1 MSKPVANVYIDGFN
15 LYYGCVKGT
24 PYRWL
29 DLLKL
34 AGFMLPEYEIGRL
47 RYFTA
52 RVRPRPDDPD
62 KHLRQ
67 QMYLRALS
75 TLPRFTLHEGY
86 FLESQVSARL
96 VTPIPCHVVPACVGN
111 VRSQRVYK
119 TEEKGSDVNL
129 ATTLLLDAFDG
140 DGDAS
145 WVVSNDS
152 DLVFPLRMAAER
164 FGRTVGILNP
174 HRHASRELGRVVPA
188 RDHRTI
194 KPATLR
200 VCQFPPVL
208 SDAEGS
214 FHKPPAW

>member
-1 MSKPVANVYIDGFN
+1 MGKPVANVYFDGFN
-15 LYYGCVKGT
+15 LYYGCVKDM

-29 DLLKL
+29 DLRKL

-52 RVRPRPDDPD
+52 RVRPRPGDPD

-75 TLPRFTLHEGY
+75 TLPRFSIHEGF
-86 FLESQVSARL
+86 FLESQVQARL
-96 VTPIPCHVVPACVGN
+96 VTPIPCPMVPTCVGN
-111 VRSQRVYK
+111 VRAQRVHK

-129 ATTLLLDAFDG
+129 ATTLILDAFDR

-145 WVVSNDS
+145 WIVSNDS
-152 DLVFPLRMAAER
+152 DLVFPLRMVAER

-174 HRHASRELGRVVPA
+174 HNRASRELGRVVVA
-188 RDHRTI
+188 SDHRTI

-200 VCQFPPVL
+200 ACQFPTVL
-208 SDAEGS
+208 SDGAGS
-214 FHKPPAW
+214 FHKPHAW